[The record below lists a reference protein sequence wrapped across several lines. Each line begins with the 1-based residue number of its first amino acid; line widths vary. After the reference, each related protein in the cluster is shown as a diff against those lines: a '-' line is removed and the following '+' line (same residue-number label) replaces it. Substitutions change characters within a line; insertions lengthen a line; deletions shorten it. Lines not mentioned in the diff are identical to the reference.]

1 MRGKLGRAA
10 TLAMALLALGG
21 LLAGAPATV
30 AAQDAPAELAKI
42 TDYQA
47 ARWHRLHFKP
57 AIETATNEQCLA
69 CHQEIL
75 TGKVREA
82 SPAGLKSANAEAWYQ
97 TLDTYTGPQETFH
110 ARHMTTP
117 FAKQVMNLN
126 CTFCHLGADPREK
139 APGSH
144 ADGQEPAASTQA
156 PAAFTLRKTVNPSE
170 TCVRCHGR
178 FPNQNMGIEPWTTVR
193 EGMETPE
200 APNGCMTCHAELFRT
215 VRHQVSYSE
224 AGSHRG
230 PGKDQRRRLLWLP
243 WRPGVVSHQLSLSAP
258 PMAQHG
264 RQPGAGLGEGPAHRV
279 GRQIPPPSEVS
290 SPMRR
295 NVQKLRTERATAFPL
310 PSASACGCGHSSGKF
325 AKASLL
331 GEGQDEGRF
340 PQFDTPSGLKL
351 ARMHLRLDGAA
362 ASCSAHSLTGAPC
375 NRRMVEL
382 AVSQAARK
390 AKLRKRV

>member
-1 MRGKLGRAA
+1 MRGKLGRPA

-21 LLAGAPATV
+21 LLAGAPAKV
-30 AAQDAPAELAKI
+30 AAQETPAELAKI

-82 SPAGLKSANAEAWYQ
+82 SPAGLKAANTEAWYQ

-110 ARHMTTP
+110 ARHLTTP
-117 FAKQVMNLN
+117 FAKQVMSLN

-144 ADGQEPAASTQA
+144 ATGQEGAAFTQA

-215 VRHQVSYSE
+215 VRHQVSYLKPE
-224 AGSHRG
+224 AIEALAKTSADVCYGCHGGRG
-230 PGKDQRRRLLWLP
+230 WYRISYPYPRHPWPSMDASQVPDWAKDRPTESDAKYRLP
-243 WRPGVVSHQLSLSAP
+243 
-258 PMAQHG
+258 
-264 RQPGAGLGEGPAHRV
+264 
-279 GRQIPPPSEVS
+279 
-290 SPMRR
+290 
-295 NVQKLRTERATAFPL
+295 QK
-310 PSASACGCGHSSGKF
+310 
-325 AKASLL
+325 
-331 GEGQDEGRF
+331 
-340 PQFDTPSGLKL
+340 
-351 ARMHLRLDGAA
+351 
-362 ASCSAHSLTGAPC
+362 
-375 NRRMVEL
+375 
-382 AVSQAARK
+382 
-390 AKLRKRV
+390 